1 MNEHIL
7 VVDDE
12 APIRDLLSTFFRKRN
27 YKVTTA
33 ATAEEAQKLAKEPS
47 LKLVILD
54 IALGEEDGL
63 QLLAALKGDH
73 PKLPVIILTG
83 MGFDDELLQEA
94 LEKGASGYVSKTLP
108 LEQLLMEVHRTLKQ
122 HPQAS

>member
-1 MNEHIL
+1 M
-7 VVDDE
+7 VDDE
-12 APIRDLLSTFFRKRN
+12 APIRDLLSTFFQKRD

-33 ATAEEAQKLAKEPS
+33 ASAEEAQKLAKEPS

-63 QLLAALKGDH
+63 QLLAALKRDH

-122 HPQAS
+122 HPPAS